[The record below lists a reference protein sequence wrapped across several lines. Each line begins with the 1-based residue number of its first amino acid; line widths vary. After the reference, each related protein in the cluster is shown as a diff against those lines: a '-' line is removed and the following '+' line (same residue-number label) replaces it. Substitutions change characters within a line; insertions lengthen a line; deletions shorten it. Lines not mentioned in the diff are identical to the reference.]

1 MVGIGFD
8 PGPGAAN
15 RTPPSLRHYYRYA
28 GSAAY
33 EKPPFSGNG
42 QVER

>member
-1 MVGIGFD
+1 
-8 PGPGAAN
+8 
-15 RTPPSLRHYYRYA
+15 LRHYYHYA